1 MKRLFVLL
9 LVVLLTACGG
19 KQDCTTLC
27 SYIGGEIQPGPGGW
41 YEVIRHTDDTID
53 IVYTDILSATRSPL
67 GGDTAIPVPHG
78 AVGGI
83 FVTQTHLYYF
93 DSGFPQAMGITPNP
107 QTLYQFSL
115 TGSLEN
121 TIKLPDEIF
130 ISTDS
135 AVITDGEMMYFVG
148 DCVYSFDPD
157 SLAFEKSSW
166 QGDAPLPESTSDGWV
181 IVPVDRQTVYVNNG
195 FYKIADIHYSIIK
208 KTDFDSG
215 KDAFIPIENH
225 IEYR

>member
-1 MKRLFVLL
+1 MKRLFVFLL
-9 LVVLLTACGG
+9 ALILTACGG
-19 KQDCTTLC
+19 QQEYTTLC

-67 GGDTAIPVPHG
+67 GGDTAMPVHHG

-121 TIKLPDEIF
+121 TIKLPDEIY

-135 AVITDGEMMYFVG
+135 AVITDGEKIWFVS
-148 DCVYSFDPD
+148 DDVYVFDTEN
-157 SLAFEKSSW
+157 LTFKKSSW
-166 QGDAPLPESTSDGWV
+166 QGDAPLPQSTSDGWM
-181 IVPVDRQTVYVNNG
+181 IVPVDRRTVYVNNG
-195 FYKIADIHYSIIK
+195 FYKITDIHYSIIK

-215 KDAFIPIENH
+215 KDAFIPIENL